1 MTWQRSGWMWVAVV
15 GLVVGLSA
23 PEVKAADDKANATG
37 TWKSSV
43 ERNGQTFET
52 TLKLTQDGEKLT
64 GTISGRNGTETAI
77 EDGQVKGDDVSF
89 KVTRTFN
96 DNTFVMTYKVKVSGD
111 SLKGKVEFERNGET
125 QSRDWEAKR
134 S

>member
-1 MTWQRSGWMWVAVV
+1 MTLQRGGWLAVAVV
-15 GLVVGLSA
+15 GLVAGLSTLDA
-23 PEVKAADDKANATG
+23 RADEKANATG

-77 EDGQVKGDDVSF
+77 EDGQVKGDDISF

-96 DNTFVMTYKVKVSGD
+96 NNTVVMTYKAKVSGD
-111 SLKGKVEFERNGET
+111 SLKGKVEFERNG
-125 QSRDWEAKR
+125 
-134 S
+134 

>member
-1 MTWQRSGWMWVAVV
+1 MTWQRCGWLMVAVV
-15 GLVVGLSA
+15 GLVAGTSA
-23 PEVKAADDKANATG
+23 LEAQAANQANATG
-37 TWKSSV
+37 TWKWSF
-43 ERNGQTFET
+43 ERNGQSFET
-52 TLKLTQDGEKLT
+52 TLKLKQDGEKLT
-64 GTISGRNGTETAI
+64 GTISGRNGTETEI

-96 DNTFVMTYKVKVSGD
+96 NNTFVQTYKGKVSGD

>member
-1 MTWQRSGWMWVAVV
+1 MTWQRCGWLFVAVV
-15 GLVVGLSA
+15 GLVAGTSTLEA
-23 PEVKAADDKANATG
+23 QAADQANATG
-37 TWKSSV
+37 IWKWSF
-43 ERNGQTFET
+43 ERNGQSFET
-52 TLKLTQDGEKLT
+52 TLKLKQDGEKLT
-64 GTISGRNGTETAI
+64 GTISGRNGTETEI

-96 DNTFVMTYKVKVSGD
+96 NNTFVQTYKGKVSGD